1 MNVQDLPHLHDPAS
15 AQWHDDTWITSWGE
29 LVANARATV
38 LTAADRAALVV
49 QKNEGEQAERQL
61 VSFHDYL
68 VTATHPPPTP
78 NDAERDQRDVVSA
91 WNYATDGPHPCGVNR
106 QQLFSHAVDHNDPSL
121 LNNNYR
127 ACLDA
132 SMRHVC
138 APNYC
143 RKRDPQTCKFHFPH
157 KVRAHSAVVVTEQ
170 KTRSGAFRR
179 ASVNVYP
186 ARNDR
191 WLNTHCRALMEAWG
205 ANIDFEF
212 VVDR

>member
-1 MNVQDLPHLHDPAS
+1 MDVRDLPDLHDPAG
-15 AQWHDDTWITSWGE
+15 ADDTWLTSWVD
-29 LVANARATV
+29 LVADARASP
-38 LTAADRAALVV
+38 LTP
-49 QKNEGEQAERQL
+49 AERADLVAQKQEGREAEEQL
-61 VSFHDYL
+61 VAFHDYL
-68 VTATHPPPTP
+68 VTARHPPPTP
-78 NDAERDQRDVVSA
+78 NDAEREQRDAVPA
-91 WNYATDGPHPCGVNR
+91 WDYARDGPHPCGVNR
-106 QQLFSHAVDHNDPSL
+106 QELFAAAVDRNDPSL
-121 LNNNYR
+121 LNSNYR
-127 ACLDA
+127 GCLDA

-138 APNYC
+138 APDYC
-143 RKRDPQTCKFHFPH
+143 RKKDPEKCKFHFPH
-157 KVRAHSAVVVTEQ
+157 KVRAGSAIVITEQ